1 MRVENILWLF
11 IISVQLIIIFC
22 LLIRLMLIKIRSKGK
37 EKYWEDVPDDLP
49 PFAACALIE
58 EMKIFDN
65 CLAAE
70 IANFINKGILKP
82 LFYNGK
88 LQLQILRYPN
98 ADDNLWIYQAMIFR
112 SLIRNFSDSNGIVDY
127 DNPNYNEIGVN
138 TLEILFTLR
147 NELQKKGY
155 YNSNHKVSIR
165 DKIILT
171 TVIGTSA
178 WIYICLHNMK
188 LFLSPM
194 IIPVIILTV
203 IMLVLSKNNLYKD
216 LSQKGKQVF
225 TNWTSFRAFL
235 KNYGKFED
243 RGTRDIILWRKFLV
257 YASAFDLAD
266 KLKDEVDNLMTK
278 EIITAVKRSLVNMG
292 IGVVKGISN
301 KN

>member
-1 MRVENILWLF
+1 MRIENILWLF
-11 IISVQLIIIFC
+11 IISIQLIVIFC
-22 LLIRLMLIKIRSKGK
+22 LLIRFMFIKRRSRGK
-37 EKYWEDVPDDLP
+37 EKYWEDTPDDLP

-225 TNWTSFRAFL
+225 TNWTSFRTFL

-292 IGVVKGISN
+292 IGVVKNLKG
-301 KN
+301 K